1 MAHASI
7 VPSLDADIHL
17 VLCRFGRAGLAYIET
32 DPAEAD
38 ATTVV
43 QNLLHGRY
51 GQPLRVVAQAEHRPP
66 KKSPAEAGQDTK
78 RVENTPA

>member
-1 MAHASI
+1 MAPASL

-51 GQPLRVVAQAEHRPP
+51 GQPLRI
-66 KKSPAEAGQDTK
+66 KAGQKTFQRRWHTRFARLQSTK
-78 RVENTPA
+78 TTN